1 MDTVTLL
8 SAFLGLSVASN
19 VLSFIIQ
26 RTHKTEL
33 RQVLNDQEDQK
44 IYAEI
49 ADVRDSLARSVAQD
63 ISEVYRQIE
72 SRATELQT
80 ETEKCITELAT
91 RLDRHDAEL
100 SVSDYTGDYS
110 PETTNPTYVNKTYNK
125 VKSSNHKKRG

>member
-49 ADVRDSLARSVAQD
+49 QAVRGGITADIADV
-63 ISEVYRQIE
+63 YRHIND
-72 SRATELQT
+72 RGI
-80 ETEKCITELAT
+80 ETEKSITELAT

-100 SVSDYTGDYS
+100 SVSDYTGDYA

>member
-26 RTHKTEL
+26 RTHKAEL
-33 RQVLNDQEDQK
+33 QQVLDDHEDQK

-49 ADVRDSLARSVAQD
+49 ADVRNSLARSVAQD
-63 ISEVYRQIE
+63 ISEVHREIE
-72 SRATELQT
+72 SRAT

-91 RLDRHDAEL
+91 RLDEYDAEL
-100 SVSDYTGDYS
+100 SVPNYLGDFE
-110 PETTNPTYVNKTYNK
+110 PETTNNPYVNKISK
-125 VKSSNHKKRG
+125 VKISNHKKRG

>member
-49 ADVRDSLARSVAQD
+49 QSVRDSITAD
-63 ISEVYRQIE
+63 IADVYRHIND
-72 SRATELQT
+72 RGI
-80 ETEKCITELAT
+80 ETEKSITALAI
-91 RLDRHDAEL
+91 RLDEYDAEL
-100 SVSDYTGDYS
+100 SVPNYLGDFE
-110 PETTNPTYVNKTYNK
+110 PETTNNPYVNKISK
-125 VKSSNHKKRG
+125 VKISKHKKRG

>member
-26 RTHKTEL
+26 RTHKAEL
-33 RQVLNDQEDQK
+33 QQVLDDHEDQK
-44 IYAEI
+44 IYSEI
-49 ADVRDSLARSVAQD
+49 ADVQRSFAQD

-72 SRATELQT
+72 SRAT

-100 SVSDYTGDYS
+100 SVPDYLGDFE
-110 PETTNPTYVNKTYNK
+110 PETTNNPYVNKISK
-125 VKSSNHKKRG
+125 VKISSHKKRG

>member
-19 VLSFIIQ
+19 VLSFVIQ
-26 RTHKTEL
+26 RTHKAEL
-33 RQVLNDQEDQK
+33 QQVLDDHEDQK
-44 IYAEI
+44 IYTEI
-49 ADVRDSLARSVAQD
+49 ADVQRSFAQD

-72 SRATELQT
+72 SRAT

-100 SVSDYTGDYS
+100 SVPDYLGDYA
-110 PETTNPTYVNKTYNK
+110 PETTNNPYVNKISK
-125 VKSSNHKKRG
+125 VKISNHKKRG

>member
-19 VLSFIIQ
+19 VLSFVIQ
-26 RTHKTEL
+26 RTHKAEL
-33 RQVLNDQEDQK
+33 QQVLDDHEDQK
-44 IYAEI
+44 IYSEI
-49 ADVRDSLARSVAQD
+49 AEVQRSFAQD

-72 SRATELQT
+72 SRAT

-100 SVSDYTGDYS
+100 SVPDYLGDFE
-110 PETTNPTYVNKTYNK
+110 PETTNNPYVNKISK
-125 VKSSNHKKRG
+125 VKISNHKKRG

>member
-19 VLSFIIQ
+19 VLSFVIQ
-26 RTHKTEL
+26 RTHKAEL
-33 RQVLNDQEDQK
+33 RQVLDDHEDQK
-44 IYAEI
+44 IYTEI
-49 ADVRDSLARSVAQD
+49 ADVQRSFAQD

-72 SRATELQT
+72 SRAT

-100 SVSDYTGDYS
+100 SVSDYTGDYA

>member
-19 VLSFIIQ
+19 VLSFVIQ
-26 RTHKTEL
+26 RTHKAEL
-33 RQVLNDQEDQK
+33 QQVLDDHEDQK
-44 IYAEI
+44 IYSEI
-49 ADVRDSLARSVAQD
+49 ADVQRSFAQD

-72 SRATELQT
+72 SRAT

-100 SVSDYTGDYS
+100 SVPDYLGDFE
-110 PETTNPTYVNKTYNK
+110 PETTNNPYVNKISK
-125 VKSSNHKKRG
+125 VKISNHKKRG

>member
-19 VLSFIIQ
+19 VLSFVIQ

-49 ADVRDSLARSVAQD
+49 QSVRDGITADIADV
-63 ISEVYRQIE
+63 YRHIND
-72 SRATELQT
+72 RGI
-80 ETEKCITELAT
+80 ETEKSITELAT

-100 SVSDYTGDYS
+100 SVPDYLGDYA

>member
-72 SRATELQT
+72 SRATE
-80 ETEKCITELAT
+80 TEKCITELAT

>member
-19 VLSFIIQ
+19 VLSFVIQ
-26 RTHKTEL
+26 RTHKAEL
-33 RQVLNDQEDQK
+33 QQVLDDHEDQK
-44 IYAEI
+44 IYTEI
-49 ADVRDSLARSVAQD
+49 ADVQRSFAQD

-72 SRATELQT
+72 SRAT

-100 SVSDYTGDYS
+100 SVPDYLGDYA

>member
-1 MDTVTLL
+1 MDTITLL

-26 RTHKTEL
+26 RTHKAEL
-33 RQVLNDQEDQK
+33 QQVLDDHEDQK

-49 ADVRDSLARSVAQD
+49 QTVRDSITAD
-63 ISEVYRQIE
+63 IADVYRHIND
-72 SRATELQT
+72 RAT
-80 ETEKCITELAT
+80 ETEKSITALAT

-100 SVSDYTGDYS
+100 SVPDYLGDYA

>member
-49 ADVRDSLARSVAQD
+49 ADVRDSLARNITQD
-63 ISEVYRQIE
+63 IADVYRHIND
-72 SRATELQT
+72 RAT
-80 ETEKCITELAT
+80 ETEKSITELAT

>member
-49 ADVRDSLARSVAQD
+49 QSVRDGITADIADV
-63 ISEVYRQIE
+63 YRHIND
-72 SRATELQT
+72 RGI
-80 ETEKCITELAT
+80 ETEKSITELAT

-100 SVSDYTGDYS
+100 SVPDYLGDYT

>member
-1 MDTVTLL
+1 MDTITLL

-26 RTHKTEL
+26 RTHKAEL
-33 RQVLNDQEDQK
+33 QQVLDDHEDQK

-49 ADVRDSLARSVAQD
+49 ANVRDSLTQD

-72 SRATELQT
+72 SRATE
-80 ETEKCITELAT
+80 TEKSITQLAT
-91 RLDRHDAEL
+91 RLDEYDAEL
-100 SVSDYTGDYS
+100 SVPEYLGDFT
-110 PETTNPTYVNKTYNK
+110 PETTNNPYVNKTYNK

>member
-8 SAFLGLSVASN
+8 SGFLGLSVASN

-26 RTHKTEL
+26 RTHKAEL
-33 RQVLNDQEDQK
+33 QQVLDDHEDQK

-72 SRATELQT
+72 NRAT
-80 ETEKCITELAT
+80 ETEKCITALAT
-91 RLDRHDAEL
+91 RLDEYDAEL
-100 SVSDYTGDYS
+100 SVPEYLGDYT
-110 PETTNPTYVNKTYNK
+110 PETTNNSCVNKTYNK

>member
-26 RTHKTEL
+26 RTHKAEL
-33 RQVLNDQEDQK
+33 QQVLDDHEDQK

-49 ADVRDSLARSVAQD
+49 ADVRNSLARSVAQD
-63 ISEVYRQIE
+63 ISEVHREIE
-72 SRATELQT
+72 SRAT

-100 SVSDYTGDYS
+100 SVPDYLGDFE
-110 PETTNPTYVNKTYNK
+110 PETTNNPYVNKISK
-125 VKSSNHKKRG
+125 VKISNHKKRG

>member
-49 ADVRDSLARSVAQD
+49 ADVRNSLARSVAQD

-72 SRATELQT
+72 SRAT

>member
-1 MDTVTLL
+1 MDTITLL

-26 RTHKTEL
+26 RTHKAEL
-33 RQVLNDQEDQK
+33 QQVLDDHEDQK
-44 IYAEI
+44 IYSEI
-49 ADVRDSLARSVAQD
+49 ADVQRSLTQD

-72 SRATELQT
+72 SRAT

-100 SVSDYTGDYS
+100 SVPDYLGDYA
-110 PETTNPTYVNKTYNK
+110 PETTNNPYVNKISK
-125 VKSSNHKKRG
+125 VKISKHKKRG